1 MTFVHLHNHSH
12 YSLLDGLATP
22 ERMVAVAKEQGSKAL
37 AITDHG
43 VLSGAIE
50 FYQKAKAIDIKP
62 IIGVEA
68 YVAPEGRFQRNQD
81 KKYFHLILLA
91 QNKEGYE
98 NLLALITKAN
108 TEGFYYK
115 PRVDHDLLKE
125 HSKGLIALSACLM
138 GEVADSILNTK
149 NPEKAG
155 ETIKKYQNIFG
166 AENFFLELQNHPGLT
181 QQEMLNTALKALSK
195 KYNAPLVATNDAHY
209 ARKEEGEAHDLLLCI
224 QTQRTV
230 NDAVRLRYEGDFSL
244 CDPEIIKKAFADVP
258 EAITNTVAIAE
269 RCTLDLQ
276 FKRNLIPAFTTPWN
290 KNPDDYLED
299 LCAEGLKKRYGEN
312 PEPKVKERLTY
323 ELSIIKKMGFAN
335 YFLIVQDFVSFAKN
349 AGILVGPGRGSAA
362 GSIIAYVLEITD
374 VDPLRFNLLFERFLN
389 PERVSMP
396 DIDIDFADHRR
407 TEVLE
412 YVVKKYGRDRVAQI
426 ITFGTMAARAAVRDS
441 GRALGMPYSD
451 VDVIAKLIP
460 ARPGTKLKDAL
471 EQEPELKKQYT
482 NNDRIKKLLDMAL
495 QLEGC
500 IRNASVH
507 ACAVVIAAKPL
518 MSYTP
523 LQLAP
528 GDNETIITQYSMKPI
543 EEIGLLKMDFLGLK
557 NLTILENAIRLIAE
571 RRKEKIDL
579 KNIPLTDEKT
589 FELMA
594 AGQTTGVFQFESPG
608 MRGYLRKLKPTRLED
623 LTAMNALYRP
633 GPMEWIPKYIEGKH
647 HPETIKYQDPSFAQI
662 LEETYGVAVYQEQI
676 MQIAQI
682 FAGFTLGQA
691 YLLLKGIAKKISKVV
706 KAQRKQ
712 FIEGAIAKGHPQK
725 KAEDVFDNTVE
736 PFAGYGFN
744 KSHAVCYALI
754 AYQTAYLKA
763 KYPGEFM
770 AALMTSDEGDT
781 DRLAIE
787 MAESEAMGIK
797 VLPPSVNES
806 GASFT
811 VVDETHIRF
820 GLAAVKGLGGGPVQE
835 IITARGENPFTTL
848 EDFIQR
854 VPVKIFNKKTLE
866 ALAYSGALD
875 CFEERKK
882 IITNIEEITRYA
894 KMVHSQGE
902 ITDQTDIFGLLET
915 KMEKPK
921 LILKNSEPATDF
933 EKLKWE
939 KMTMGMYVSHH
950 PLDGLKKYL
959 GKKVHLI
966 ETLRKEQKGER
977 VKIGG
982 IVVAAKRVFTKANQP
997 MMYGTIE
1004 DPTGKIEVTVFPK
1017 NYENVREALVED
1029 HFVIIEGKLEIRR
1042 DALQV
1047 LCDTIKVLPIENIR
1061 ESAIKNGQYDKNE
1074 KVSRVNNAQQKKND
1088 EKNDLITITL
1098 PQAVSPKTLDRL
1110 KSVLMEAKG
1119 GESHVEIAI
1128 GTEKKIPVPFT
1139 VKMNSVMR
1147 EEIKKIL
1154 ADCRKVENSL
1164 R

>member
-1 MTFVHLHNHSH
+1 MSFVHLHNHSH

-22 ERMVAVAKEQGSKAL
+22 EKMIAIAKTQKAPAL

-50 FYQKAKAIDIKP
+50 FYQKAKAADIKP

-68 YVAPEGRFQRNQD
+68 YVAPEGRFQRSPD

-115 PRVDHDLLKE
+115 PRIDHDLLKE
-125 HSKGLIALSACLM
+125 HHKGLIALSACLM

-149 NPEKAG
+149 NPEQA
-155 ETIKKYQNIFG
+155 EAVIKKYQNIFG
-166 AENFFLELQNHPGLT
+166 AENFFLELQHHPGLT
-181 QQEMLNTALKALSK
+181 QQETLNTALKTFSK

-209 ARKEEGEAHDLLLCI
+209 TSKEEGEAHDLLLCI

-230 NDAVRLRYEGDFSL
+230 NDHVRLRYEGDFSL
-244 CDPEIIKKAFADVP
+244 CDPEILKKTFADVP
-258 EAITNTVAIAE
+258 EAITNTMNIAE
-269 RCTLDLQ
+269 RCSLELQ
-276 FKRNLIPAFTTPWN
+276 FKKNLMPVFTTPWN
-290 KNPDDYLED
+290 KNADEYLEE
-299 LCAEGLKKRYGEN
+299 LCKEGLKKRYGEN
-312 PEPKVKERLTY
+312 PGPEIQERLTY

-335 YFLIVQDFVSFAKN
+335 YFLIVQDFVMFAKN

-362 GSIIAYVLEITD
+362 GSIIAYVLNITD

-407 TEVLE
+407 TEVLD
-412 YVVKKYGRDRVAQI
+412 YVIQKYGRERVAQI
-426 ITFGTMAARAAVRDS
+426 ITFGTMAARAAVRDC
-441 GRALGMPYSD
+441 GRALGMPYSE

-460 ARPGTKLKDAL
+460 GRPGTKLKDAI
-471 EQEPELKKQYT
+471 EQEPELKKQYV
-482 NNDRIKKLLDMAL
+482 NNDRTKKLLTMAL

-507 ACAVVIAAKPL
+507 ACAVVMAAKPL
-518 MSYTP
+518 MHYTP

-557 NLTILENAIRLIAE
+557 NLTILEHAISLIKK
-571 RRKEKIDL
+571 KEEKKITL
-579 KNIPLTDEKT
+579 KNIPLNDEKT
-589 FELMA
+589 FTLMA
-594 AGQTTGVFQFESPG
+594 LGQTTGVFQFESPG

-633 GPMEWIPKYIEGKH
+633 GPMEWIPKYIDGKY

-682 FAGFTLGQA
+682 FAGFSLGQA

-712 FIEGAIAKGHPQK
+712 FIEGAIAKGHTKK

-763 KYPGEFM
+763 NYPAEFM
-770 AALMTSDEGDT
+770 AALMTSDEGNT

-787 MAESEAMGIK
+787 ITECETIGIT

-811 VVDETHIRF
+811 VVDDTHIRF
-820 GLAAVKGLGGGPVQE
+820 GLAAIKGLGGGPVEE
-835 IITARGENPFTTL
+835 IITARKTGPFTSL
-848 EDFIQR
+848 EDFVERTPQK
-854 VPVKIFNKKTLE
+854 VFNKKTLE

-882 IITNIEEITRYA
+882 IIINIEEITRYA
-894 KMVHSQGE
+894 KMVHTQGE
-902 ITDQTDIFGLLET
+902 PTDQTDIFGLLET
-915 KMEKPK
+915 KIEKPK
-921 LILKNSEPATDF
+921 LILQQSEPATDF

-959 GKKVHLI
+959 AKKVHLV
-966 ETLRKEQKGER
+966 EKLKKTQKGER
-977 VKIGG
+977 IKIGG
-982 IVVAAKRVFTKANQP
+982 IVVAVKKVFTKTNQP
-997 MMYGTIE
+997 MLYGTIE
-1004 DPTGKIEVTVFPK
+1004 DPTGRIEVTVFPK
-1017 NYENVREALVED
+1017 YYENARETFKED

-1042 DALQV
+1042 DTLQV
-1047 LCDTIKVLPIENIR
+1047 LCDTIKVVPIENIR
-1061 ESAIKNGQYDKNE
+1061 DSAIKNGQFDAQE
-1074 KVSRVNNAQQKKND
+1074 KVSRNSNAKENKE
-1088 EKNDLITITL
+1088 EKNDTITITL
-1098 PQAVSPKTLDRL
+1098 PEAVTPKTLEEL
-1110 KSVLMEAKG
+1110 KAVLVEAKG
-1119 GESHVEIAI
+1119 GNAQVEIAI
-1128 GTEKKIPVPFT
+1128 GSGPERKRIPVPFGI
-1139 VKMNSVMR
+1139 KMNSALHQTI
-1147 EEIKKIL
+1147 EKIL
-1154 ADCRKVENSL
+1154 ENCVQ
-1164 R
+1164 